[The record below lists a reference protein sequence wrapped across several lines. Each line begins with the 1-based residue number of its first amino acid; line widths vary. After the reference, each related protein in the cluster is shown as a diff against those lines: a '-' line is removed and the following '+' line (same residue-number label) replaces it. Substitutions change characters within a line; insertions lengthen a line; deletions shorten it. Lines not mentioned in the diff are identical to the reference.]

1 MANFPIDET
10 LAAVNQELRKIET
23 SDPVHADVYNELLG
37 QLINNDAFLERLAKE
52 MIRQSMISHVLD
64 SVNPNMVLG
73 ADVGPKITTITDALQ
88 QAITV
93 LNTNSEIKNGVVIF
107 TKYVT
112 DVNYSLKKQG
122 NIAVFSFLAN
132 VSQFPTINDDD
143 YFFCTLPDGFLPQ
156 NMYFGG
162 GHVSYFGSWKSGA
175 FLRLRESGHVAF
187 MPTIPFSEDFS
198 FRGTISY
205 FVE

>member
-1 MANFPIDET
+1 MKAHT
-10 LAAVNQELRKIET
+10 LQDRHHSSHGIQSLISMT
-23 SDPVHADVYNELLG
+23 GSELL
-37 QLINNDAFLERLAKE
+37 QLYL
-52 MIRQSMISHVLD
+52 S
-64 SVNPNMVLG
+64 
-73 ADVGPKITTITDALQ
+73 
-88 QAITV
+88 
-93 LNTNSEIKNGVVIF
+93 NTNSEIKNGIVIF
-107 TKYVT
+107 AEYVT

-175 FLRLRESGHVAF
+175 FLRLRESGHVSF
-187 MPTIPFSEDFS
+187 VPTIPFSEDFS